1 MTITGRPMRAGGTT
15 VGFAEARAATD
26 VAEAAQQFQ
35 AARTVADHSLD
46 VSDCRELLSMLGL
59 SARSADKPA
68 PARQDRPVNGP
79 HRDVQGAFRSTG
91 GARR

>member
-1 MTITGRPMRAGGTT
+1 MTITGRPMRAGGTN

-59 SARSADKPA
+59 SARSADTPT
-68 PARQDRPVNGP
+68 PARQERPVNRT
-79 HRDVQGAFRSTG
+79 HRDAQGAYRPTE